1 MSLVL
6 RRAAA
11 ARSLLAAA
19 GALALIAT
27 LLLTGLAAYSTRM
40 VAAGVAG
47 TVGAAAPGERSV
59 LVRGSGGRDAT
70 DFAERDA
77 AVRER
82 FTGGLGGRPVSVA
95 AAGYASGRALGGDT
109 GDAVPDQ
116 GGLVYASVGFF
127 EDLAAHAELTA
138 GAWPQ
143 PGKQPL
149 QTAVGEGAA
158 RILGLA
164 PGDRLPVVDRVSE
177 RTTTVVVSGVWRP
190 RSADDPYWGLAPDVA
205 GGVLPGSATYGPFA
219 LDRADFARSFATGAS
234 AAWVGTVDLTG
245 ADIAG
250 VRRAATAATAEQEAL
265 PDATGLGT
273 SATVEAGGL
282 TDLAGRL
289 ENADLVGRSALVTPI
304 LLVSVLSG
312 LALVL
317 VAALLT
323 EHRRA
328 ESALLRAR
336 GATNAQL
343 AGLGAA
349 EAVALVLPAALAAP
363 PLAAVAVHFAAGR
376 GWFGLR
382 GFAGWVPAPQ
392 LWLVAGLAA
401 AGCALAIT
409 LPVVRGGTYVSEMAA
424 RSRPGRRAFVQ
435 RAGADLL
442 LVALALL
449 GWLQLRQYS
458 SPLSAGSGSGLG
470 IDPLLA
476 AAPTLGIL
484 AGATLALR
492 LLQPASRLVERRLGR
507 GTNFAALFGIW
518 QAGRRP
524 HAGPVLLLALA
535 VAAGTVGWCLAGTAR
550 QSVADQADHEA
561 GADLRLVEISSA
573 APDDRPAA
581 LAALPGAEKVVP
593 AWRESLQPPTPGT
606 ESVDLIAL
614 DAAEIGRAV
623 RIRDDLYD
631 GGPAALT
638 EDLTRRRPAQAFP
651 ELPAGDRLTGRAS
664 VTGSD
669 TAPAVTAVLLDAS
682 GAQVRVPL
690 RIGAFSVALPPM
702 RPLWLAGFQVTAT
715 SFGTVDVALS
725 GLAVGGN
732 RLPLTGA
739 WETGSPAA
747 SPKKA
752 EAGPGSLRVSFP
764 AGSVSRLQF
773 LVLPKVT
780 VAEVPVVV
788 TPAARAALRFDDEGE
803 ARLRIGGADVPVQVV
818 GTASAVPGTQAGGAL
833 LADLPTLQA
842 YLLGHTGL
850 LHGTQEWWISVGDE
864 QHTAAAA
871 AATRLGG
878 LEVLDRR
885 SIGAA
890 SATDAY
896 GAGGRTALLAAAI
909 GALLLA
915 AAGILVDVRTT
926 ARRRI
931 TELAVLDT
939 LGAGPAALA
948 RSLMTEQ
955 AFLAGTGVLAG
966 LAVGIGVA
974 ATMAPL
980 LILTPAATRPVPEPL
995 LVVDWWRAGGT
1006 AALLLILALALS
1018 ALTGATLRRRLT
1030 TVRLKLGA
1038 DR

>member
-40 VAAGVAG
+40 VAAGTAG
-47 TVGAAAPGERSV
+47 TIEASAPGERSV
-59 LVRGSGGRDAT
+59 LVRGSGGRDAAA
-70 DFAERDA
+70 FAERDA

-82 FTGGLGGRPVSVA
+82 FANGLGGRPVGVV

-143 PGKQPL
+143 PGKQPQ

-158 RILGLA
+158 RVLGLA
-164 PGDRLPVVDRVSE
+164 PGDRVPVVDRVSE
-177 RTTTVVVSGVWRP
+177 KTTVVVVSGVWRP
-190 RSADDPYWGLAPDVA
+190 RSAGDPYWRLAPDVA

-219 LDRADFARSFATGAS
+219 VGREDFDRSFATGAS
-234 AAWVGTVDLTG
+234 AAWVAAVDLTG
-245 ADIAG
+245 ADVAG
-250 VRRAATAATAEQEAL
+250 VRRAATAATAEEEAL

-273 SATVEAGGL
+273 SATVEAAGPAE
-282 TDLAGRL
+282 LAGRL

-336 GATNAQL
+336 GATNVQL
-343 AGLGAA
+343 AGFGAA
-349 EAVALVLPAALAAP
+349 EAAALVLPAALVAP
-363 PLAAVAVHFAAGR
+363 PLAAAAVHFSAAR

-382 GFAGWVPAPQ
+382 AYPGWGPEPQ
-392 LWLVAGLAA
+392 LWFVAVLAA

-442 LVALALL
+442 LVALAVL

-458 SPLSAGSGSGLG
+458 SPLSAGSGAGLG

-476 AAPTLGIL
+476 AAPTIGIL

-492 LLQPASRLVERRLGR
+492 LLQPASRLAERRLGR
-507 GTNFAALFGIW
+507 GTNFSALFGIW

-550 QSVADQADHEA
+550 QSVNDQADHEV
-561 GADLRLVEISSA
+561 GADLRLVETGNA
-573 APDDRPAA
+573 APDSRPAA
-581 LAALPGAEKVVP
+581 LATLPGATAIVP
-593 AWRESLQPPTPGT
+593 AWRESLQPPTPGSA
-606 ESVDLIAL
+606 SVDLIAI
-614 DAAEIGRAV
+614 DAEELGRTV

-638 EDLTRRRPAQAFP
+638 EDLTRRRPADSFP

-664 VTGSD
+664 LTGS
-669 TAPAVTAVLLDAS
+669 AGSPSLTAVLLDAT

-690 RIGAFSVALPPM
+690 EQGSFSVALPAVR
-702 RPLWLAGFQVTAT
+702 RPLRLAGFQVTA
-715 SFGTVDVALS
+715 SGGEVELVLS
-725 GLAVGGN
+725 GVAVGG
-732 RLPLTGA
+732 RPLPFAGA
-739 WETGSPAA
+739 WQAAAPAA
-747 SPKKA
+747 SLKKA
-752 EAGPGSLRVSFP
+752 ETGPGSLRVLYP
-764 AGSVSRLQF
+764 GGSTTRLQF
-773 LVLPKVT
+773 TVT
-780 VAEVPVVV
+780 PDIAIAEVPVVV
-788 TPAARAALRFDDEGE
+788 TAAARAALRFDDEGE
-803 ARLRIGGADVPVQVV
+803 TRLRMGGTTVPVQVV
-818 GTASAVPGTQAGGAL
+818 GTIAAVPGTQAGGAL
-833 LADLPTLQA
+833 LVDRPTLQA
-842 YLLGHTGL
+842 YLLGRAGL
-850 LHGTQEWWISVGDE
+850 PHGTQEWWIATGAGD
-864 QHTAAAA
+864 HTAAAA

-878 LEVLDRR
+878 LDVLDRR
-885 SIGAA
+885 AIGAA
-890 SATDAY
+890 SAVDAY
-896 GAGGRTALLAAAI
+896 GLGGRTALLVAAI

-931 TELAVLDT
+931 SELAVLDT
-939 LGAGPAALA
+939 LGAGPVTLA

-980 LILTPAATRPVPEPL
+980 LILTPAATRPIPEPV

-1006 AALLLILALALS
+1006 AALLLVLALTLS
-1018 ALTGATLRRRLT
+1018 ALTGATLRRRLAPA
-1030 TVRLKLGA
+1030 RLKLGA